1 MDSPREAVLEDVL
14 ARIAEER
21 GIETLAL
28 DWKILDYLVES
39 EESKEESSE

>member
-1 MDSPREAVLEDVL
+1 MDNPREAVLEDVL

-28 DWKILDYLVES
+28 DWKILDDLVES
-39 EESKEESSE
+39 GESKEETTE